1 MLWLYSPDV
10 TIFLPLNI
18 MEYKPFKEENVMK
31 VVVIKSPKIISGIL
45 RAIFHI
51 KKDESEQ

>member
-1 MLWLYSPDV
+1 
-10 TIFLPLNI
+10 
-18 MEYKPFKEENVMK
+18 MK